1 MGIIITIVSGAIVG
15 WLGFRVAGYP
25 EQSGCLTNIVI
36 GIGGGLLG
44 SALLNLASGRDIF
57 FTFDP
62 WSGVL
67 SFVASIIGAA
77 VLILGLKALGRRG

>member
-1 MGIIITIVSGAIVG
+1 MGIIITIITGAIVG
-15 WLGFRVAGYP
+15 WLGFRLAGHP

-44 SALLNLASGRDIF
+44 SAILNLASGRDIL
-57 FTFDP
+57 FTFHP

-77 VLILGLKALGRRG
+77 VLILGLKALGRRT